1 MVHLTLQPIFM
12 HLRDVTYESPSEDLR
27 YMWSVLAKAKSFI
40 PQGDRLENLSW
51 RLWYAS
57 ENGFK
62 GLVDS
67 GGRLE
72 EKAILKGKV
81 QSEELSIKSTKEKII
96 YKRPGERNAHFIENA
111 GKAPVI
117 NSEATG
123 EPFSR
128 EASPII
134 FKKEPFDILQSLT
147 SVLEEI
153 RDSVPIPSMK
163 RNSPPNQPESSSFPD
178 REKPFSRRKSDKKY
192 NYTQENPQNAS
203 LKPIESRVSQSTSPN
218 FLSKLMSDYQ
228 SSARKNSRGKGG
240 RSNRENS
247 TTMGAFKASKSF
259 EGLLNDNVYTWDGHV
274 ETAGLTEMDQ
284 LRQGENESLTT
295 TFPFQEA
302 QFLAAAKAFERID
315 GSIREEGSLSTGEY
329 ESFEEGSLSE
339 ELEEQNCTVDDR
351 FLNIHKNL
359 SVNSL
364 DSCSLTGAPPRSS
377 TPTSQQ
383 SLLSTLLK
391 PSSSHDCEKLC
402 K

>member
-1 MVHLTLQPIFM
+1 MPSIGAAILDKTAAIP
-12 HLRDVTYESPSEDLR
+12 DNESS
-27 YMWSVLAKAKSFI
+27 LASKSSSFS
-40 PQGDRLENLSW
+40 DT
-51 RLWYAS
+51 S

-72 EKAILKGKV
+72 EKAILKGQA
-81 QSEELSIKSTKEKII
+81 QSDELNIKNTKEKII

-111 GKAPVI
+111 GKASVI

-123 EPFSR
+123 ESFSR
-128 EASPII
+128 EASPAI

-153 RDSVPIPSMK
+153 RDSIPIPQMK

-178 REKPFSRRKSDKKY
+178 REKPFSRRKSEKKY
-192 NYTQENPQNAS
+192 DYISENPQNDS

-228 SSARKNSRGKGG
+228 SSARKNSRRKSG

-259 EGLLNDNVYTWDGHV
+259 EGLLNDNVYTWDGDMD
-274 ETAGLTEMDQ
+274 TAGLTEKDRF
-284 LRQGENESLTT
+284 RQGDDESLTT

-315 GSIREEGSLSTGEY
+315 GGLREEGSLSTSEY
-329 ESFEEGSLSE
+329 GSFEEGSLSE
-339 ELEEQNCTVDDR
+339 ELEEQDCTVDDR

-359 SVNSL
+359 SMDSL
-364 DSCSLTGAPPRSS
+364 DSCSPTGAPPRSS

-391 PSSSHDCEKLC
+391 PLSSHDCEKIC